1 MDKKLKSI
9 ASFTKNFFNLMSMD
23 NFQHTGSVNLR
34 TAEQA
39 AKDAESEESQLN
51 GEVVGETPED
61 DDE

>member
-1 MDKKLKSI
+1 
-9 ASFTKNFFNLMSMD
+9 MD